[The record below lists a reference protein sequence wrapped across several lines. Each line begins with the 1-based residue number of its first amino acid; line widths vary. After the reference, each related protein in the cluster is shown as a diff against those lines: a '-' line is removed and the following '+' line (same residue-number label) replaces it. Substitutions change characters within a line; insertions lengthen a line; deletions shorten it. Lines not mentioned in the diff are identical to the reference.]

1 MDNEHRQG
9 VLHLST
15 SNEGVA
21 EAKPR
26 KSTTKDDFIVLT
38 VTVATFITFTGVCLE
53 IMEGVLAALAQ
64 QVWQG
69 AGFVLLATVIT
80 GTVLVNRG
88 LTRYL
93 KTRSRFSAATK
104 LRKDTPD
111 AENV

>member
-15 SNEGVA
+15 SNEGIA

-26 KSTTKDDFIVLT
+26 KSTTKDDIIVVT
-38 VTVATFITFTGVCLE
+38 VTVATFITLTGVCLE

-69 AGFVLLATVIT
+69 AGFILLVMVIV
-80 GTVLVNRG
+80 GTALVNRG
-88 LTRYL
+88 LTRCL
-93 KTRSRFSAATK
+93 KTRSRFSVATK
-104 LRKDTPD
+104 LREDSPD
-111 AENV
+111 AGNV